1 MARND
6 PQIALR
12 LPQDLKDWV
21 EEEARRN
28 GSSQNSEVVRALR
41 ERQSRVGPAPAPEG
55 KRLSDFS
62 TRLIS
67 ARVEMGLTQRQLAEL
82 IGVDHSQLSRYE
94 AGTAIP
100 RPAVVNRIA
109 EVFDVDYDFFRKAL
123 PGYREPRQFIKCA

>member
-41 ERQSRVGPAPAPEG
+41 ERMERASRTDGEG
-55 KRLSDFS
+55 YGR
-62 TRLIS
+62 
-67 ARVEMGLTQRQLAEL
+67 G
-82 IGVDHSQLSRYE
+82 
-94 AGTAIP
+94 
-100 RPAVVNRIA
+100 
-109 EVFDVDYDFFRKAL
+109 
-123 PGYREPRQFIKCA
+123 